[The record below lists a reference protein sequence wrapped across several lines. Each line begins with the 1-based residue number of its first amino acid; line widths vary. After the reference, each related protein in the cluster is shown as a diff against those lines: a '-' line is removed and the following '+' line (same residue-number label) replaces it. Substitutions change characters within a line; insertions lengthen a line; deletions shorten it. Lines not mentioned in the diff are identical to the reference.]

1 LELLHSDSD
10 DSLLLGKKKPKQMDD
25 MDLIKQQ
32 LKATQDQYA
41 QMSNLILNLTTQLA
55 SKPAAKPEQDTLS
68 KKEITPKKDDTEK
81 IDNSMKKDT
90 LRDTDDEEADV

>member
-1 LELLHSDSD
+1 
-10 DSLLLGKKKPKQMDD
+10 MDD

-55 SKPAAKPEQDTLS
+55 SKPAAKPEPDTLP
-68 KKEITPKKDDTEK
+68 KKDIPQKKDDTEK
-81 IDNSMKKDT
+81 IDNSMNKDT
-90 LRDTDDEEADV
+90 LKDTDDEEADV